1 MYFKPLLLPLLA
13 QVALSFIVMSSMYRT
28 RIAEMKTKQIHP
40 QQIKSRSKSKELLT
54 DSASASDNYSNLF
67 ELPVLFYT
75 AILLTLILM
84 VQDSILVF
92 LAWAFVSSRYLHSF
106 IHVTYNQVMHRFS
119 VFLFSSFVLL
129 AYWVRLSWIIMQSC
143 GKTNEHKL
151 SGFRKLFLWDHRV
164 YGKPAQQMVCALSLQ
179 HVQKNPRCRIC
190 HLGGL

>member
-92 LAWAFVSSRYLHSF
+92 FAWAFVSSRYLHSF

-129 AYWVRLSWIIMQSC
+129 AYWLRLGWIIMQS
-143 GKTNEHKL
+143 
-151 SGFRKLFLWDHRV
+151 
-164 YGKPAQQMVCALSLQ
+164 
-179 HVQKNPRCRIC
+179 
-190 HLGGL
+190 